1 MRPVNDTNYIY
12 LLCALFYIITVA
24 VAVASVGN
32 FLMEPMLRRRSLF
45 AETTFRSGD
54 LILWSK
60 CLKWYTDIEKIVCGS
75 RYTHVTLV
83 VVSSRGVPYGWET
96 NVETGHQLKPLAL
109 LVAEKSDCVCVLRKL
124 NRPVDE
130 SLLCAFVR
138 DNIGNKYSYN
148 VWDGV
153 VNQLLS
159 SIHKRKPA
167 EARKPTRPRERL
179 DIRERWDIRERS
191 ASCTS
196 RPLFPRKKR
205 FCSQLVADTYMHLGV
220 IDLFKSVKSKSKLV
234 LPGDFSAAN
243 DHNAL
248 HWVQPYALG
257 PEIKIIV

>member
-1 MRPVNDTNYIY
+1 MRPVNDINYIY
-12 LLCALFYIITVA
+12 LLCAFFYIITVGA
-24 VAVASVGN
+24 AVASVGN
-32 FLMEPMLRRRSLF
+32 FLMEPMLRRQSRF
-45 AETTFRSGD
+45 GETTFRSGD

-83 VVSSRGVPYGWET
+83 LVSPRGVAYGWET
-96 NVETGHQLKPLAL
+96 NVETGHQLKPLVR

-130 SLLCAFVR
+130 SLLCDFVR
-138 DNIGNKYSYN
+138 DNIGNKYSYD

-159 SIHKRKPA
+159 FIHKRKPESVA
-167 EARKPTRPRERL
+167 AGVTHRLRPS
-179 DIRERWDIRERS
+179 S
-191 ASCTS
+191 ASLV
-196 RPLFPRKKR
+196 PLKKR

-234 LPGDFSAAN
+234 LPGDFSVAN
-243 DHNAL
+243 DHGAL
-248 HWVQPYALG
+248 HWVKPYALG
-257 PEIKIIV
+257 PEIKII